1 MDQERFIN
9 AYVELLNKTLTEAL
23 QKNIVLQ
30 VQKKMIED
38 DASVYEQ
45 TISKLKE
52 DSKSLLSQKQNE
64 IDSLKSQLNDSRKQ
78 SAVATIEKD
87 ELKKN
92 IQHIDTFK
100 NELVK
105 SRQEIEDLSIKLKNS
120 DEQLESLK
128 QKLIQKE
135 KEIYNLKNPV
145 SKKTIT
151 NKKKTPPVEIIEK
164 VELIKDAGSF

>member
-52 DSKSLLSQKQNE
+52 DTKSLISQRQTE

-92 IQHIDTFK
+92 IQHVDTFK
-100 NELVK
+100 NELVR
-105 SRQEIEDLSIKLKNS
+105 SRQEIEDLSLKLKNS
-120 DEQLESLK
+120 DEQLDNLK

-135 KEIYNLKNPV
+135 KEIYTLKNPG

>member
-1 MDQERFIN
+1 MDQEKFIN

-23 QKNIVLQ
+23 QKNMVLQ

-38 DASVYEQ
+38 DFSVYEQ

-52 DSKSLLSQKQNE
+52 DGKSIVSSKQNE
-64 IDSLKSQLNDSRKQ
+64 IESLKSQLNDSRQQ

-92 IQHIDTFK
+92 IQHVDTFK
-100 NELVK
+100 NELVR
-105 SRQEIEDLSIKLKNS
+105 SRQEIENLLLKLKNN

-135 KEIYNLKNPV
+135 KEIYTLKNPV
-145 SKKTIT
+145 SKKTIA
-151 NKKKTPPVEIIEK
+151 NKKKSPPVDIVKE
-164 VELIKDAGSF
+164 ELIKDAGSF